1 MIIVIVTKERNPR
14 TGRMEEIVSHGVD
27 ADTGKTVILSC
38 ESPQAIGAVFDSEIG
53 EYVLRN
59 S

>member
-14 TGRMEEIVSHGVD
+14 TGRTEEIVSHGVD
-27 ADTGKTVILSC
+27 ADTGKPVILPC